1 MWAFGTGCN
10 PVNWEFEPLHS
21 HMFNCKYC
29 NREMNVTY
37 LEYKSNSYCNL
48 CFEDRADDKIKEM
61 VMITDI
67 LKERGIFSKE
77 IKTRIAQKQIL
88 VNGLPIE
95 QDIDINPELDEA
107 GNVIMLDI
115 GDFMFSLM
123 QNNIWALRLKIFTLE
138 GLVSSNIK
146 NDLTEHLKN
155 FIIVRTSK
163 KDIFVMK
170 RKHKQV

>member
-1 MWAFGTGCN
+1 
-10 PVNWEFEPLHS
+10 
-21 HMFNCKYC
+21 
-29 NREMNVTY
+29 
-37 LEYKSNSYCNL
+37 
-48 CFEDRADDKIKEM
+48 M
-61 VMITDI
+61 VMLTDI
-67 LKERGIFSKE
+67 LKARGIFSKE

-88 VNGLPIE
+88 VNGLSIE

-107 GNVIMLDI
+107 GNVIMFDI

-123 QNNIWALRLKIFTLE
+123 GNNIWALRLKIFTLE

-146 NDLTEHLKN
+146 NDLTEHLKK